1 MVKKLLHRQLEDT
14 TNMSQ
19 SNYALTNSNVGYN
32 GNPLVKRDGVEQTFS
47 QDELTEYIKCMNN
60 PSYFARKYVKVIS
73 LDKGLVPFDLYPYQE
88 TMFDYFNENRFSIV
102 LACRQSGKS
111 ISSVVYI
118 LWYAIFKPEQTIAI
132 LANKG
137 STAQEM
143 INRITLALE
152 NLPFFL
158 QPGCKSLNKKSIEF
172 SNNSRIVS
180 SATSGS
186 SIRGM
191 SVNLL
196 FLDEF
201 AFVDNDA
208 RFYTSTYPV
217 VTSGKTT
224 RVIITS
230 TANGI
235 GNVFHKIW
243 EGAVQ
248 GTNEYKPFRVDWW
261 DVPGRDDEWKA
272 QTIANTSELQ
282 FDQEFGNNFHG
293 TGNTLINANSLLR
306 LKSKQPLY
314 SMNNAKVYEVPI
326 KASKNEDTGVETTDH
341 QYMMFVDVARGR
353 GQDYSTFNIIDIT
366 ERPFKQV
373 ATFRDNMISPLLFP
387 DVIKKYAMLYNK
399 AVVVIENNDQ
409 GSVVCNGLY
418 YDLEYENTYVSS
430 TVKSDGIG
438 VFMDKK
444 VKKIGCSNIKD
455 LVEQSKVEIV
465 DAETIVEMSTFI
477 AKGQSYEASANSH
490 DDLMMN
496 LVLFGWF
503 SATPMFSEMMDSN
516 MRTFIYAQ
524 QAKQIEDEVLPFGFI
539 EDGRE
544 ETTIVDDEGQQWFIE
559 EQLDNNFK
567 KGVF

>member
-1 MVKKLLHRQLEDT
+1 
-14 TNMSQ
+14 MSTAIQ
-19 SNYALTNSNVGYN
+19 TLKNNEFGYN
-32 GNPLVKRDGVEQTFS
+32 GNPLVKRDGVEQSFTKE
-47 QDELTEYIKCMNN
+47 ELEEYIRCMND
-60 PSYFARKYVKVIS
+60 PAYFARKYVKVIS

-88 TMFDYFNENRFSIV
+88 RMFGHFNENRFSIV

-111 ISSVVYI
+111 ISSVVYL
-118 LWYAIFKPEQTIAI
+118 LWYAIFKPEQTIAV

-143 INRITLALE
+143 ISRITLALE

-201 AFVDNDA
+201 AFVENDA

-217 VTSGKTT
+217 VTAGKTT

-248 GTNEYKPFRVDWW
+248 GTNDYKPFRVDWW
-261 DVPGRDDEWKA
+261 DVPGRDEEWKR

-293 TGNTLINANSLLR
+293 TGNTLINANTLLK
-306 LKSKQPLY
+306 LKAIQPMY
-314 SMNNAKVYEVPI
+314 AMNGVNVYETPV
-326 KASKNEDTGVETTDH
+326 KAGKNEDTGETTPDH
-341 QYMMFVDVARGR
+341 QYMMFVDVSKGR

-366 ERPFKQV
+366 KRPFVQV
-373 ATFRDNMISPLLFP
+373 ATFRDNMMSPLLFP
-387 DVIKKYAMLYNK
+387 DVLKKYARLYNN
-399 AVVVIENNDQ
+399 AIVVIENNDQ
-409 GSVVCNGLY
+409 GAVVCNGLY

-430 TVKSDGIG
+430 TVKADGIG

-455 LVEQSKVEIV
+455 LVEQNKVVIN
-465 DAETIVEMSTFI
+465 DAETIVEMSTFV

-503 SATPMFSEMMDSN
+503 AATPMFTEMLDSN
-516 MRTFIYAQ
+516 MRSFIYAQ

-544 ETTIVDDEGQQWFIE
+544 ETVIVDDEGQQWNID
-559 EQLDNNFK
+559 QGLDDKFK
-567 KGVF
+567 QGFF

>member
-1 MVKKLLHRQLEDT
+1 MST
-14 TNMSQ
+14 TIQTLKN
-19 SNYALTNSNVGYN
+19 NEFGYN
-32 GNPLVKRDGVEQTFS
+32 GNPLVKRDGVEQSFTK
-47 QDELTEYIKCMNN
+47 DELEEYIRCMHD
-60 PSYFARKYVKVIS
+60 PAYFARKYVKVIS

-88 TMFDYFNENRFSIV
+88 KMFSHFNENRFSIV

-118 LWYAIFKPEQTIAI
+118 LWYAIFKPEQTIAV

-143 INRITLALE
+143 IGRITLALE

-158 QPGCKSLNKKSIEF
+158 QPGCKSLNRRSIEF

-201 AFVDNDA
+201 AFVENDA

-217 VTSGKTT
+217 VTAGKST

-235 GNVFHKIW
+235 GNVFHKLW

-248 GTNEYKPFRVDWW
+248 STNEYKPFRVDWW
-261 DVPGRDDEWKA
+261 DVPGRDEEWKRT
-272 QTIANTSELQ
+272 TIANTSELQ

-293 TGNTLINANSLLR
+293 TGNTLINANTLLK
-306 LKSKQPLY
+306 LKAKQPIY
-314 SMNNAKVYEVPI
+314 SMNGVNVYETPV
-326 KASKNEDTGVETTDH
+326 KASKNEETGESTPDH
-341 QYMMFVDVARGR
+341 TYMMFVDVSKGR
-353 GQDYSTFNIIDIT
+353 GQDYSTFNVIDIT
-366 ERPFKQV
+366 CRPFKQV
-373 ATFRDNMISPLLFP
+373 ATFRDNMISPLLYP
-387 DVIKKYAMLYNK
+387 DILRKYARLYNN
-399 AVVVIENNDQ
+399 AIVVIENNDQ
-409 GSVVCNGLY
+409 GTVVCNGLY

-444 VKKIGCSNIKD
+444 VKRIGCSNIKD
-455 LVEQSKVEIV
+455 LVEQNKIDIN
-465 DAETIVEMSTFI
+465 DADTIVEMSTFV
-477 AKGQSYEASANSH
+477 AKGQSYEASSNGH

-503 SATPMFSEMMDSN
+503 ATTPMFTEMLDSN
-516 MRTFIYAQ
+516 MRSFIYAQ

-544 ETTIVDDEGQQWFIE
+544 ETTIVDEDGQLWNIE
-559 EQLDNNFK
+559 DHLDDRFK
-567 KGVF
+567 TGRF

>member
-1 MVKKLLHRQLEDT
+1 
-14 TNMSQ
+14 MSTAIQ
-19 SNYALTNSNVGYN
+19 TLKNNEFGYN
-32 GNPLVKRDGVEQTFS
+32 GNPLVKRDGVEQSFTKE
-47 QDELTEYIKCMNN
+47 ELEEYIRCMND
-60 PSYFARKYVKVIS
+60 PAYFARKYVKVIS

-88 TMFDYFNENRFSIV
+88 RMFGHFNENRFSIV

-111 ISSVVYI
+111 ISSVVYL
-118 LWYAIFKPEQTIAI
+118 LWYAIFKPEQTIAV

-143 INRITLALE
+143 ISRITLALE

-201 AFVDNDA
+201 AFVENDA

-217 VTSGKTT
+217 VTAGKTT

-248 GTNEYKPFRVDWW
+248 GTNDYKPFRVDWW
-261 DVPGRDDEWKA
+261 DVPGRDDEWRR

-293 TGNTLINANSLLR
+293 TGNTLINANTLLK
-306 LKSKQPLY
+306 LKAIQPIY
-314 SMNNAKVYEVPI
+314 AMNGVNVYDTPI
-326 KASKNEDTGVETTDH
+326 KAGKNEETGETNPDH
-341 QYMMFVDVARGR
+341 QYMMFVDVSKGR

-366 ERPFKQV
+366 KRPFVQV
-373 ATFRDNMISPLLFP
+373 ATFRDNMMSPLLFP
-387 DVIKKYAMLYNK
+387 DVLKKYARLYNN
-399 AVVVIENNDQ
+399 AIVVIENNDQ
-409 GSVVCNGLY
+409 GAVVCNGLY

-430 TVKSDGIG
+430 TVKADGIG

-455 LVEQSKVEIV
+455 LVEQNKVIIN

-503 SATPMFSEMMDSN
+503 AATPMFTEMLDSN
-516 MRTFIYAQ
+516 MRSFIYAQ

-544 ETTIVDDEGQQWFIE
+544 ETVIVDDEGQQWNID
-559 EQLDNNFK
+559 QGLDDKFK
-567 KGVF
+567 QGFF

>member
-1 MVKKLLHRQLEDT
+1 MSIT
-14 TNMSQ
+14 TQTLKN
-19 SNYALTNSNVGYN
+19 NEFGYN
-32 GNPLVKRDGVEQTFS
+32 GNPLVKRDGVEQTFTK
-47 QDELTEYIKCMNN
+47 DELTEYIRCMND
-60 PSYFARKYVKVIS
+60 PSYFARTYVKVIN
-73 LDKGLVPFDLYPYQE
+73 LDQGLVPFDLYPYQD
-88 TMFDYFNENRFSIV
+88 TMFKHFNDNRFSIV

-111 ISSVVYI
+111 ISSVVYL
-118 LWYAIFKPEQTIAI
+118 LWYAIFKPEQTIAV

-137 STAQEM
+137 STAMEM
-143 INRITLALE
+143 IGRITLALE

-191 SVNLL
+191 SVNVL

-217 VTSGKTT
+217 VTSGKST

-248 GTNEYKPFRVDWW
+248 NTNEYKPFRVDWW
-261 DVPGRDDEWKA
+261 DVPGRDEDWKR
-272 QTIANTSELQ
+272 TTVANTSELQ

-293 TGNTLINANSLLR
+293 TGNTLINANSLLK
-306 LKSKQPLY
+306 LKSKQPIY
-314 SMNNAKVYEVPI
+314 SMNNANVYYTPV
-326 KASKNEDTGVETTDH
+326 KAGKDEETGDITPDH
-341 QYMMFVDVARGR
+341 IYMMFVDVARGR
-353 GQDYSTFNIIDIT
+353 GQDYSTFNLIDIT

-373 ATFRDNMISPLLFP
+373 ATYRDNMISPLLFP
-387 DVIKKYAMLYNK
+387 DVIRKYARLYNN
-399 AVVVIENNDQ
+399 AIVVIENNDQ
-409 GSVVCNGLY
+409 GAVVCNGLY

-430 TVKSDGIG
+430 TVKADGIG

-455 LVEQSKVEIV
+455 LVEQNKIDIV
-465 DAETIVEMSTFI
+465 DAETIVEMSTFV
-477 AKGQSYEASANSH
+477 AKGQSYEASSNSH

-516 MRTFIYAQ
+516 MRTFIYSQ

-544 ETTIVDDEGQQWFIE
+544 ETTIIDDEGQQWNIDKAFDDRFIKG
-559 EQLDNNFK
+559 NF
-567 KGVF
+567 